1 MSNPPLYGNL
11 VPLDRVV
18 HKNLRLRTDLPIAAR
33 TNDQNSLFLTVVE
46 FADACKEYPIV
57 FVRVGDAP
65 ANASAGAPADAAAK
79 LTVAPLAVLGLKPGS
94 NLFVKDG
101 KWNGNYVP
109 AYLRRYPFAM
119 ARIEGQDQVAV
130 CFDEQWPGFGDK
142 EGSSL
147 FANDGQ
153 PTEFLVNARTFLE
166 NFEQEAER
174 TRLICQQLVELDLL
188 QDMRF
193 EATLPDG
200 EKINVE
206 GFLAV
211 DEKKLA
217 ELADDKVLQ
226 LFRSGLLSLIE
237 MHRISMGNMNRLANA
252 HATAKA
258 AASGKA

>member
-11 VPLDRVV
+11 VPLDRVA
-18 HKNLRLRTDLPIAAR
+18 HKNLRLRTDLLVTSRAS
-33 TNDQNSLFLTVVE
+33 TQNSLFLTVVE
-46 FADACKEYPIV
+46 FADACKEYPVV

-65 ANASAGAPADAAAK
+65 GADGK
-79 LTVAPLAVLGLKPGS
+79 ITVAPLAVTGLKP
-94 NLFVKDG
+94 NTNMFADG
-101 KWNGNYVP
+101 DKWKGNYIP

-130 CFDEQWPGFGDK
+130 CFDEQWPGFSQT

-147 FANDGQ
+147 FAADGQ

-174 TRLICQQLVELDLL
+174 TRLICEQIVDTGLL

-200 EKINVE
+200 EKMEVE
-206 GFLAV
+206 GFLAI

-217 ELADDKVLQ
+217 ELPDDKVVQ
-226 LFRSGLLSLIE
+226 LFRSGILSLIE
-237 MHRISMGNMNRLANA
+237 MHRISMGNMNRLANL
-252 HATAKA
+252 HAAAKA
-258 AASGKA
+258 EAAKA

>member
-11 VPLDRVV
+11 VPLDRVA
-18 HKNLRLRTDLPIAAR
+18 HKNLRLRTDLLVTSRAS
-33 TNDQNSLFLTVVE
+33 TQNSLFLTVVE
-46 FADACKEYPIV
+46 FADACKEYPVV

-65 ANASAGAPADAAAK
+65 GADGK
-79 LTVAPLAVLGLKPGS
+79 ITVAPLAVTGLKP
-94 NLFVKDG
+94 NTNMFADG
-101 KWNGNYVP
+101 DKWKGNYIP

-130 CFDEQWPGFGDK
+130 CFDEQWPGFSQT

-147 FANDGQ
+147 FAADGQ

-174 TRLICQQLVELDLL
+174 TRLICEQIVDTGLL

-193 EATLPDG
+193 DATLPSG
-200 EKINVE
+200 EKFEVN

-211 DEKKLA
+211 DEDKMSNLP
-217 ELADDKVLQ
+217 DDKVLQ
-226 LFRSGLLSLIE
+226 LYRSGLMSLLE
-237 MHRISMGNMNRLANA
+237 MHRVSMSNMNRLANM
-252 HATAKA
+252 HGEIEA
-258 AASGKA
+258 A

>member
-18 HKNLRLRTDLPIAAR
+18 HKNLRLRTDLPIVAR
-33 TNDQNSLFLTVVE
+33 TAEQNSLFLTVVE

-57 FVRVGDAP
+57 FVRIGDAP
-65 ANASAGAPADAAAK
+65 TTEGAKPV
-79 LTVAPLAVLGLKPGS
+79 VAPLAVMSLKSGS

-101 KWNGNYVP
+101 KWTGNYIP

-119 ARIEGQDQVAV
+119 ARLEGQDQIAV
-130 CFDEQWPGFGDK
+130 CYDEQWPGFSET

-147 FANDGQ
+147 FAADGQ
-153 PTEFLVNARTFLE
+153 PTEFLNNAKNFLE

-174 TRLICQQLVELDLL
+174 TRLICLQLADLELL

-200 EKINVE
+200 EKIEVE

-217 ELADDKVLQ
+217 ELPDETVLQ
-226 LFRSGLLSLIE
+226 LHRSGLLSLLEI
-237 MHRISMGNMNRLANA
+237 HRVSMGNMNRLANL
-252 HATAKA
+252 HATLAAEAKA
-258 AASGKA
+258 